1 MKKDPNPQPFPR
13 IVRKLL
19 MLLGLMIVMGTLG
32 CGQEK
37 ESTEA
42 PINASPQPPP
52 ATSAPSDTTVPVTVE
67 TRKTYQFYCAQ
78 CHGVKG
84 KGNGINAKFLTVPP
98 RDHTKAE
105 YLETRS
111 DEQLFTAIQKGGL
124 FMGRAPCMPAWG
136 NTLDEK
142 TIHSL
147 VRYIRELCQCEGL
160 L

>member
-1 MKKDPNPQPFPR
+1 MKMDPNSNS
-13 IVRKLL
+13 ITVRRLL
-19 MLLGLMIVMGTLG
+19 ILLGLVFVMGVLG
-32 CGQEK
+32 CGQEQ
-37 ESTEA
+37 ESTEM
-42 PINASPQPPP
+42 PSKVSPQPPP
-52 ATSAPSDTTVPVTVE
+52 PATSTPSLTTVPVTAE
-67 TRKTYQFYCAQ
+67 TRTTYQFYCAQ

-136 NTLDEK
+136 NTLNEE